1 MSDDPDAAYGAIS
14 EVAARSLGAT
24 VARVWVNDPDA
35 GVLRAAGS
43 FGVQADV
50 EAELLDVRT
59 LRHGAG
65 LPGRVLG
72 TRTPEFIR
80 DAHDDPRWLN
90 GRYIRALDLHAYAG
104 LPLISGGVVTGVLSL
119 MFAGPREFSA
129 QERALAGTL
138 ADATAVTVR
147 MDRLHE
153 QRRRGDVQDA
163 VARLA
168 NTLGHELNNPPHGR
182 HRPSRPARGH
192 GRLRDDQAGR
202 AREERRRPARRR
214 RAPAAA
220 HHAARGVP
228 PHLGRPAA
236 DVRHLVHRPRLSPRP
251 RPPAGPGAVSDR
263 PAR

>member
-168 NTLGHELNNPPHGR
+168 NTLGHELNNPLTVVIGHLALLEGMADSETIR
-182 HRPSRPARGH
+182 RVERARNAA
-192 GRLRDDQAGR
+192 GRL
-202 AREERRRPARRR
+202 
-214 RAPAAA
+214 
-220 HHAARGVP
+220 
-228 PHLGRPAA
+228 A
-236 DVRHLVHRPRLSPRP
+236 DVVHRLQRITRLEAFRHTSGDL
-251 RPPAGPGAVSDR
+251 PPMFDIWSTGRD
-263 PAR
+263 